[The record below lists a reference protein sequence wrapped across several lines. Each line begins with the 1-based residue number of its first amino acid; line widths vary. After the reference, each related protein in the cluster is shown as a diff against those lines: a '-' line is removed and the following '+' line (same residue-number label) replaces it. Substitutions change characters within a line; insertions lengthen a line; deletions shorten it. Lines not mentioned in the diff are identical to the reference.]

1 MGLSWDDIPINDAT
15 IDNDIDRSAID
26 FFISKAKK
34 SGRIPGISPDDSTE
48 TILENLNLITPDG
61 NPSPLP

>member
-26 FFISKAKK
+26 FFICKAKK
-34 SGRIPGISPDDSTE
+34 SGRIPGISSDDSTE